1 MNYDLVI
8 IGGGINGC
16 ALARLAA
23 VNGFSVALL
32 EKNDFGSGVT
42 SRSTRLIHGGLRYLE
57 NGRIGLVKESLNDRQ
72 ALLREYPG
80 QVKPQAFLIPV
91 YQSDSRRPFY
101 ISIGLHIYKWL
112 AGDPELA
119 EFQRL
124 SAQEVSALAPAL
136 DTRDLLA
143 GFLYR
148 DCQAVYP
155 ERLSLEMALQAEEA
169 GAEIHNHAAV
179 DGFLIESR
187 CVEGVRVTGLDC
199 APTLRAR
206 LVINAAGPWV
216 DKVRPALPESTRKP
230 LVSRL
235 NGTHIV
241 VRPFAGAALSVVY
254 HEARSDRRPFFVIPW
269 RGLSLI
275 GATETP
281 FCCDPDRVIPAEREI
296 AYLLEEAN
304 GLFPGARLTRESVLY
319 AYAGSRPLLHGRSGS
334 MNAASRDHS
343 IYDHE
348 KEEGLKGLLTL
359 LGGKLTTAPSFAWE
373 VLTAA
378 SKKLGAPHPASREKP
393 SRFKE
398 SVRGSL
404 SFTARER
411 SESPTS
417 FNNSP
422 MDHRRLL
429 KKRKQPWA
437 RSSMQS
443 STKKQERSATS
454 CSGARGWRSTRPTT
468 HLGLGGSPRSPHAH
482 GAGPKLTSAR
492 WSPSIS
498 TSARNFSSDPRRSET
513 YRRNLNPN
521 SCNRAAITLDA
532 CHENSGSSRQLFRYF
547 DGVSG
552 ASPMV

>member
-1 MNYDLVI
+1 MTYDLVI

-57 NGRIGLVKESLNDRQ
+57 SGRIGLVKESLNDRQ

-112 AGDPELA
+112 AGDLELG

-124 SAQEVSALAPAL
+124 SAREVSALAPAL
-136 DTRDLLA
+136 DTKDLLA

-179 DGFLIESR
+179 EGFLIESR
-187 CVEGVRVTGLDC
+187 RVEGVRVRGLDGR
-199 APTLRAR
+199 PTLRAR

-216 DKVRPALPESTRKP
+216 DKVRPALPESARKP
-230 LVSRL
+230 LVARL

-241 VRPFAGAALSVVY
+241 VRPFAGAASSAVY

-269 RGLSLI
+269 RGLLLI

-281 FCCDPDRVIPAEREI
+281 FHGDPDRVTPAEHEI

-304 GLFPGARLTRESVLY
+304 GLFPGAHLTRKSVLY
-319 AYAGSRPLLHGRSGS
+319 AYAGSRPLLHGRGGS

-359 LGGKLTTAPSFAWE
+359 LGGKLTTAPSFARE

-378 SKKLGAPHPASREKP
+378 SKKLGAPPPRQPGKAVSLQGVSPRLAELYGPRAPRVADFIQQLPGGSSPAVQGAETTMGEIVFAVEHEKARTLGDIMFRRTGLAFDPAHNSSWPRQIAEIAARSRGWAPTDADREVAEYQHE
-393 SRFKE
+393 REEFLF
-398 SVRGSL
+398 GSTL
-404 SFTARER
+404 ER
-411 SESPTS
+411 DVSAESES
-417 FNNSP
+417 SP
-422 MDHRRLL
+422 RFSPL
-429 KKRKQPWA
+429 
-437 RSSMQS
+437 
-443 STKKQERSATS
+443 
-454 CSGARGWRSTRPTT
+454 GGRST
-468 HLGLGGSPRSPHAH
+468 
-482 GAGPKLTSAR
+482 
-492 WSPSIS
+492 
-498 TSARNFSSDPRRSET
+498 
-513 YRRNLNPN
+513 
-521 SCNRAAITLDA
+521 
-532 CHENSGSSRQLFRYF
+532 Q
-547 DGVSG
+547 
-552 ASPMV
+552 